1 MSPSPTISPGT
12 LARRSSLSLLPTPL
26 HRLDRLSHDL
36 GVNIFCKRDDLS
48 GFAFGGNKTR
58 KLDYLLIDAEAQ
70 GVDTFIAVG
79 ARQSN
84 FCRVAAA
91 AGAVR
96 GYDVHLVLGG
106 PGEGSPAGN
115 LFLDSLFGAAVHYV
129 ESEDWGVWESEAE
142 RLEKELRSKG
152 RRVYALPVGGS
163 TPVGALGY
171 VNAMCEIMEDSL
183 RVRTTFDVIVH
194 ATSSGGTQAGLLV
207 GKALTGWK
215 GVIMGVGVTKQS
227 KLLQDEVLELARR
240 TGRVFDVEVHRPDIL
255 IDETHQ
261 GAGYGR
267 RTEQA
272 DEAIRM
278 FAKREGILLDHV
290 YTGKAAAALVDYCRK
305 GRFEKDQNILFLHTG
320 GSVEL
325 FA

>member
-1 MSPSPTISPGT
+1 MSPLPSHSSCA
-12 LARRSSLSLLPTPL
+12 LALRSSLSILPTPL
-26 HRLDRLSHDL
+26 HRLDRLSRDL
-36 GVNIFCKRDDLS
+36 GVSIFCKRDDLS

-70 GVDTFIAVG
+70 GVDTVIAVG
-79 ARQSN
+79 ACQSN

-96 GYDVHLVLGG
+96 GYEVHLVLGG
-106 PGEGSPAGN
+106 PGAGSHAGN
-115 LFLDSLFGAAVHYV
+115 LYLDSLFGAAIHYV
-129 ESEDWGVWESEAE
+129 DSEDWGVWEAEAL
-142 RLEKELRSKG
+142 RLEKDLASKG

-183 RVRTTFDVIVH
+183 RMRAAFDVIVH

-207 GKALTGWK
+207 GRALTGWK
-215 GVIMGVGVTKQS
+215 GVIMGVGVTKHS
-227 KLLQDEVLELARR
+227 KTLQDEVLDLAQR
-240 TGRVFDVEVHRPDIL
+240 TARVFEVEVHRPDVI

-272 DEAIRM
+272 EEAIRM
-278 FAKREGILLDHV
+278 FATREGILLDHV
-290 YTGKAAAALVDYCRK
+290 YTGKAAAALVEYCRK
-305 GRFEKDQNILFLHTG
+305 GRFEKGQNVLFLHTG
-320 GSVEL
+320 GNAEL